1 MEKAKKKWS
10 LTALATDVVIFTVQS
25 NQLKVLLIKMK
36 KEPYMS
42 AWAVPGGLVNPNESV
57 DQAAKRHLSAKTGV
71 YDVYLEQLYTFG
83 EVKRDPYGRV
93 VAVAYFALIPS
104 AGLVLK
110 TTEKYSNVAW
120 VPVKKLPSLAYD
132 HKEIICVAVER
143 LKAKLGYTTISYS
156 LLPKEFSLSELQ
168 NVYEIILGKDL
179 DKRNFRKKILARGLV
194 QATGEVRRGEASRPA
209 ALFAFKKRIS
219 QLVDLL

>member
-1 MEKAKKKWS
+1 MAKAQKKWS
-10 LTALATDVVIFTVQS
+10 MTALATDVVIFTVQG

-36 KEPYMS
+36 KEPYLGM
-42 AWAVPGGLVNPNESV
+42 WAVPGGLVNPDESV

-71 YDVYLEQLYTFG
+71 HDVYLEQLYTFG
-83 EVKRDPYGRV
+83 DVKRDPYGRV

-104 AGLVLK
+104 SGLTLK
-110 TTEKYSNVAW
+110 TTEKYSDVMW
-120 VPVKKLPSLAYD
+120 IPVKKLPALAYD
-132 HKEIICVAVER
+132 HKEIIRVAVNR

-156 LLPKEFSLSELQ
+156 LLSKEFSFSELQ
-168 NVYEIILGKDL
+168 SVYEIILGKDM

-194 QATGEVRRGEASRPA
+194 QATGAIRRGEASRPA

-219 QLVDLL
+219 QLIDLL